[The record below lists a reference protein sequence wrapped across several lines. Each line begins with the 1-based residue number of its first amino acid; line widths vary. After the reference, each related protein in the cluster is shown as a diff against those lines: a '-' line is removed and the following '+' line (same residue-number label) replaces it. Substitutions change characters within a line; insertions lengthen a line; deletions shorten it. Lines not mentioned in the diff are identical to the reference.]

1 MLTIANNTE
10 PNAINAEPTT
20 TTTEPA
26 MMAQRS
32 RVPKKYVSPER
43 RTVRFNLARPGGAK
57 MQEMTVLNYRMN
69 PAQCGVVDVLAGWCP
84 NAAVAGPDGDVR
96 VTTLI
101 TPYYSTAEMELEH
114 TYMHEL
120 ANHLVARNAEM
131 MEENPSATQ
140 PVLYKLVGLR
150 GLDDQGLK
158 EVLSDPTF
166 EFIGHK
172 APFVKTASIMGS
184 NFKLSPSL
192 LAPPMEGFS
201 GQKSA
206 RYARK
211 SELAEIY
218 ADWLKNDFRPQSDEQ
233 IQAAL
238 LRGGGRANRKTVIAR
253 RVLTNTTPAEPAPA
267 EPAPAEPEP
276 VIKRVESMNID
287 VPVSPA
293 RAATIINPAGND
305 NLVDL
310 D

>member
-1 MLTIANNTE
+1 MLTTANNM
-10 PNAINAEPTT
+10 PNEINAEPAATT

-32 RVPKKYVSPER
+32 RVPRKYVSPER

-57 MQEMTVLNYRMN
+57 AQDMTVLNYRMN
-69 PAQCGVVDVLAGWCP
+69 PLQCGVVDALAGRC
-84 NAAVAGPDGDVR
+84 ASTADAGPDGDVLTISL
-96 VTTLI
+96 VC
-101 TPYYSTAEMELEH
+101 PYYSTSEMESEH

-120 ANHLVARNAEM
+120 ANHLMARNAEL
-131 MEENPSATQ
+131 MEENPNATQ
-140 PVLYKLVGLR
+140 PVLYNLVGLR

-158 EVLSDPTF
+158 EVLSDPNF

-172 APFVKTASIMGS
+172 APFVKTASIMGA

-192 LAPPMEGFS
+192 LAPPMEGFG

-218 ADWLKNDFRPQSDEQ
+218 ADWIANGFRPQSDEQ
-233 IQAAL
+233 VQAAL
-238 LRGGGRANRKTVIAR
+238 LRGGGRANRKTVVAR
-253 RVLTNTTPAEPAPA
+253 HALTNTAPA
-267 EPAPAEPEP
+267 EPAPDEPP
-276 VIKRVESMNID
+276 IIKRVESMNID
-287 VPVSPA
+287 IPISPA
-293 RAATIINPAGND
+293 RAATINPAGND
-305 NLVDL
+305 NLAEL

>member
-1 MLTIANNTE
+1 MLTIANN
-10 PNAINAEPTT
+10 AEPATT

-26 MMAQRS
+26 RMAQRS
-32 RVPKKYVSPER
+32 RVPRKICTPER

-57 MQEMTVLNYRMN
+57 AQQMSILNYRMN
-69 PAQCGVVDVLAGWCP
+69 PAQCGVVDVLAGWCS
-84 NAAVAGPDGDVR
+84 NAAVAGPDGDVLTISL
-96 VTTLI
+96 V
-101 TPYYSTAEMELEH
+101 TPYYSTAEMESEH
-114 TYMHEL
+114 TYMHVL
-120 ANHLVARNAEM
+120 RDHLVARNAEM
-131 MEENPSATQ
+131 MEADPNATQ

-158 EVLSDPTF
+158 EVLSDPNF

-192 LAPPMEGFS
+192 LAPPMEGFG

-218 ADWLKNDFRPQSDEQ
+218 ADWVANGFHPQGDDA

-238 LRGGGRANRKTVIAR
+238 LRGGGRANRKTVVAR
-253 RVLTNTTPAEPAPA
+253 RVLTNAAPA
-267 EPAPAEPEP
+267 EPASAEPAT

-293 RAATIINPAGND
+293 RTATIANPAGND
-305 NLVDL
+305 NLVEL